1 MVLAGFKIVI
11 LKIFFVKNSICD
23 DSDVNAGKTWMNGDW
38 FYITKYGV
46 FGDGEKAAKRFPRD
60 ILMQWIITQSKGFT
74 RKHIEKIS
82 RYIRVSK
89 CLSSSHFSNPGKIKY
104 SR

>member
-1 MVLAGFKIVI
+1 MVLAGLKILT

-38 FYITKYGV
+38 FYITKHGV
-46 FGDGEKAAKRFPRD
+46 FGDGEKATKRFPPD
-60 ILMQWIITQSKGFT
+60 TLMQGIITQPKGFT
-74 RKHIEKIS
+74 RKDIKKIS
-82 RYIRVSK
+82 RSVRASM
-89 CLSSSHFSNPGKIKY
+89 CLSSSYFSNPGKIKF

>member
-1 MVLAGFKIVI
+1 MVLARLKILT